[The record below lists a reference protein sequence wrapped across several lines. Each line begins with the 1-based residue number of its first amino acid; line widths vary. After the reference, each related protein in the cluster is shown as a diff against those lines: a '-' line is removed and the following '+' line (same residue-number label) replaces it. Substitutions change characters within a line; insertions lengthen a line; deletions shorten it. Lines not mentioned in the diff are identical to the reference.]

1 MVRREMLFVAA
12 LLALL
17 VGCGAPPGDAARGRQ
32 QFHGEVAFARDDAV
46 VCSSCHAV
54 EAGSAPGIGPNLA
67 GVATR
72 AETRVAGQ
80 SAEQYLSESI
90 VSPDAYLA
98 EGYQEGIMYR
108 GYAQALSEQEQ
119 RDLVAYLLTL
129 K

>member
-1 MVRREMLFVAA
+1 MLRRSTLFAAA

-17 VGCGAPPGDAARGRQ
+17 AGCGGARGDAARGGQ
-32 QFHGEVAFARDDAV
+32 LFSGVATFASSDAV
-46 VCSSCHAV
+46 ACNACHAV
-54 EAGSAPGIGPNLA
+54 DVSAGPGIGPNLA

-72 AETRVAGQ
+72 AETRVGGQ
-80 SAEQYLSESI
+80 SAEEYLRTSLLN
-90 VSPDAYLA
+90 PDAYLA

-108 GYAQALSEQEQ
+108 GYDAALTEEER